1 MNGKRLFLILV
12 VLAAAAP
19 IAVFAGGQGE
29 NAAPAAKVTLTVLD
43 LNPEGGPAIDAA
55 NKLVMA
61 KFPNLDIQHTT
72 MNSRQYDQRIQAL
85 AASGDMPDVPTVQMF
100 PQYKGMAQNKL
111 FMDLRDT
118 EIVKSGI
125 FDPLALTSMTLADGS
140 VYGLSWNFLAV
151 GAFYN
156 KDIFA
161 KYNLDI
167 PKDWDAFLQ
176 VCDTLKKNGVTPIV
190 SPLGDGWTSMYP
202 LFTAGNN
209 ILYAKDPNYD
219 KELVAGQKKFND
231 PLWVETWSRVK
242 TLYDRGYFG
251 DNAMG
256 GKYEQSL
263 SDFANGKGAM
273 LIIGSWVIPVFYQVN
288 PNMHFSLFPVP
299 FNNKGE
305 KLYAMFE
312 SELGMAVSATS
323 KHKAEALAYFKAFY
337 AKEPYEAYLNGKK
350 GFSNIKGINV
360 AFDPS
365 AKYIADNYLVKG
377 LTFPYM
383 SRSWPAGQD
392 SLMFKLFQQVMLGQ
406 QSIPDALDEMDKFFK
421 ENMK

>member
-1 MNGKRLFLILV
+1 MNGKRFFLIFMV
-12 VLAAAAP
+12 VLTAASVAAY
-19 IAVFAGGQGE
+19 AGGQGE
-29 NAAPAAKVTLTVLD
+29 NPPAAKVVLTVLD

-61 KFPNLDIQHTT
+61 KYPNLEIQHTT
-72 MNSRQYDQRIQAL
+72 MVSRQYDQRIQAL
-85 AASGDMPDVPTVQMF
+85 AASGDMPDIPTVQMF

-118 EIVKSGI
+118 EIVKSKI
-125 FDPLALTSMTLADGS
+125 FDELALSSMALGDGS
-140 VYGLSWNFLAV
+140 VYGLSWNYLAV

-161 KYNLDI
+161 KYNLAI

-209 ILYAKDPNYD
+209 ILYAKNPGYD
-219 KELVAGQKKFND
+219 NDLVAGKKKFND
-231 PLWVETWSRVK
+231 PLWVETWNRVK

-251 DNAMG
+251 DSPMG

-263 SDFANGKGAM
+263 SDFANGSGAM
-273 LIIGSWVIPVFYQVN
+273 LIIGSWVIPAFYQLN
-288 PNMHFSLFPVP
+288 PKLNFSLFPVP

-312 SELGMAVSATS
+312 SELGMAISATS
-323 KHKAEALAYFKAFY
+323 KHKTEALAYFKAFY
-337 AKEPYEAYLNGKK
+337 SKEPYEAYLNGKK

-365 AKYIADNYLVKG
+365 VKYIADNYLVPG

-383 SRSWPAGQD
+383 SRRWPAGQD

-406 QSIPDALDEMDKFFK
+406 QSIPDALDEMDKFFQ
-421 ENMK
+421 ENNK

>member
-1 MNGKRLFLILV
+1 MNRKNFFLIFI
-12 VLAAAAP
+12 VLLTAASIAAY
-19 IAVFAGGQGE
+19 AGGQGE
-29 NAAPAAKVTLTVLD
+29 KAAPAAKVVLTILD

-61 KFPNLDIQHTT
+61 RYPNIEIQHTT

-85 AASGDMPDVPTVQMF
+85 AASGDMPDIPTVQMF
-100 PQYKGMAQNKL
+100 PQYKGMAKNGL

-125 FDPLALTSMTLADGS
+125 FDELALSSMSLADGS
-140 VYGLSWNFLAV
+140 VYGLSWNYLAV

-209 ILYAKDPNYD
+209 VLYAKDPNYD

-288 PNMHFSLFPVP
+288 PNLNFSLFPVP
-299 FNNKGE
+299 FNNRGD

-312 SELGMAVSATS
+312 SELGMAIAATS
-323 KHKAEALAYFKAFY
+323 KHKNEALTYFKYFY
-337 AKEPYEAYLNGKK
+337 SKEPYEAYLNGKK

-365 AKYIADNYLVKG
+365 VKYIADNYLVPG

-383 SRSWPAGQD
+383 SRRWPAGQD
-392 SLMFKLFQQVMLGQ
+392 SLEHKLFQQVMLGQ
-406 QSIPDALDEMDKFFK
+406 PSIPDALDEMDKFFK
-421 ENMK
+421 ENNK

>member
-1 MNGKRLFLILV
+1 MRMGRLVLIMV
-12 VLAAAAP
+12 VFAAASALC
-19 IAVFAGGQGE
+19 VYAGGQGE
-29 NAAPAAKVTLTVLD
+29 KGPAEKVVLTELD

-61 KFPNLDIQHTT
+61 KLPNVEIQHTT

-85 AASGDMPDVPTVQMF
+85 AASGDMPDIPTVQMF

-111 FMDLRDT
+111 FLDLRDADV
-118 EIVKSGI
+118 VKSGI
-125 FDPLALTSMTLADGS
+125 FDNLALTSMTLADGTL
-140 VYGLSWNFLAV
+140 YGLSWNYLAV

-167 PKDWDAFLQ
+167 PKDWDSFLK
-176 VCDTLKKNGVTPIV
+176 VCETLKSNGVTPIV
-190 SPLGDGWTSMYP
+190 SPLGDGWTTMYP
-202 LFTAGNN
+202 LFTAGDN
-209 ILYAKDPNYD
+209 LVYAKDPDYD
-219 KELVAGQKKFND
+219 KKLVAGSKKFND
-231 PLWVETWSRVK
+231 PDMVETWNRVK
-242 TLYDRGYFG
+242 TLSDKGYFG
-251 DNAMG
+251 DNALG

-273 LIIGSWVIPVFYQVN
+273 LIIGSWVIPAFNQQN
-288 PNMHFSLFPVP
+288 PNLHYSLFPVP
-299 FNNKGE
+299 FNDKGE

-323 KHKAEALAYFKAFY
+323 KHKKEALDYFKLFY
-337 AKEPYEAYLNGKK
+337 TKEPYEAYLNGKK

-365 AKYIADNYLVKG
+365 VTYIADNYLVKG

-383 SRSWPAGQD
+383 SRDWPPGQD

-406 QSIPDALDEMDKFFK
+406 EAIPAALDEMDKFFM
-421 ENMK
+421 ENKK